1 LRGCYE
7 ETDVDAQACRAAA
20 PGETGQSK
28 DAGEGREEGRLL
40 IEVFPLGPGRCFA
53 AADLILELIVEEG
66 HKQVADTHARLVAE
80 IARALQT
87 GTDWG
92 FLAYALP
99 EWQPAG
105 IIMMRAAADP
115 VAPRLEAFRYY
126 VKPRYRHSQ
135 AGRRLVESVVDAL
148 PPALD
153 LPVFISTVGPLRRSF
168 RRLGFRTV
176 AEVHAAPLS
185 EIRGALRR

>member
-1 LRGCYE
+1 
-7 ETDVDAQACRAAA
+7 V
-20 PGETGQSK
+20 
-28 DAGEGREEGRLL
+28 
-40 IEVFPLGPGRCFA
+40 IEVFPLACGNVFH

-66 HKQVADTHARLVAE
+66 HRQQVDTHARLVAE
-80 IARALQT
+80 MTRALAA

-92 FLAYALP
+92 FLAYSLP
-99 EWQPAG
+99 DWQPAG

-126 VKPRYRHSQ
+126 VRPRYRHSQ
-135 AGRRLVESVVDAL
+135 AGRRLLLAVVDAL

-153 LPVFISTVGPLRRSF
+153 LPVYISTVGPLRRSF
-168 RRLGFRTV
+168 KRLGFQTV
-176 AEVHAAPLS
+176 ALVHAAPLS